1 MVASVL
7 MTTPAPLPEPQ
18 DEPLQLRFR
27 LAPEDAEQ
35 LADAA
40 LERRLE
46 EHDRQSERLHAA
58 VQRLVP
64 RALSVFLMAAPV
76 LAIALLYAFEPRPV
90 RVEFWLGSAVAT
102 VLAWLVLWIFR
113 ARLVGYIAALGV
125 RRRERVQPAMRD
137 RVARAL
143 HRSVTRSATRSVGI
157 HEVTISAQGLS
168 LMAPQ
173 SSKAAVVP
181 WQKLTRIDEGE
192 RFYRLY
198 TAATERFGLSYLVAK
213 RSSEMD
219 AAAYEAG
226 LQCLLARSPVKPGS
240 R

>member
-1 MVASVL
+1 M
-7 MTTPAPLPEPQ
+7 

-27 LAPEDAEQ
+27 LAPEDAE
-35 LADAA
+35 LLGEAA
-40 LERRLE
+40 LERRLA

-64 RALSVFLMAAPV
+64 RALSALMVAAPV
-76 LAIALLYAFEPRPV
+76 LAIGLLYALEPRPV
-90 RVEFWLGSAVAT
+90 RAEFWISSAVAV
-102 VLAWLVLWIFR
+102 VLSGLLWRFR
-113 ARLVGYIAALGV
+113 ARLVERIAALGS
-125 RRRERVQPAMRD
+125 RRRARTQPARRD

-143 HRSVTRSATRSVGI
+143 HRSVTRSATRAVGI

-181 WQKLTRIDEGE
+181 WQKLTRIEEGE

-198 TAATERFGLSYLVAK
+198 TQATERFGLSYLVA
-213 RSSEMD
+213 RHSSEMD

-226 LQCLLARSPVKPGS
+226 LQRLLALSPVTPVPRSSG
-240 R
+240 

>member
-1 MVASVL
+1 M
-7 MTTPAPLPEPQ
+7 

-27 LAPEDAEQ
+27 LAPEDAE
-35 LADAA
+35 LLGEAA
-40 LERRLE
+40 LERRLA

-64 RALSVFLMAAPV
+64 RALSALMVAAPV
-76 LAIALLYAFEPRPV
+76 LAIGLLYALEPRPV
-90 RVEFWLGSAVAT
+90 RAEFWISSAVAV
-102 VLAWLVLWIFR
+102 VLSGLLWLFR
-113 ARLVGYIAALGV
+113 ARLVERIAALGS
-125 RRRERVQPAMRD
+125 RRRARTQPARRD

-143 HRSVTRSATRSVGI
+143 HRSVTRSATRAVGI

-181 WQKLTRIDEGE
+181 WQKLTRIEEGE

-198 TAATERFGLSYLVAK
+198 TQATERFGLSYLVA
-213 RSSEMD
+213 RHSSEMD

-226 LQCLLARSPVKPGS
+226 LQRLLALSPVTPVPRSSG
-240 R
+240 

>member
-1 MVASVL
+1 MAASAL
-7 MTTPAPLPEPQ
+7 MTTPAPLPRPQ
-18 DEPLQLRFR
+18 DEPLQIRFR
-27 LAPEDAEQ
+27 LAPEEAEQ

-40 LERRLE
+40 LERRLA

-64 RALSVFLMAAPV
+64 RVLSVFLMAAPV
-76 LAIALLYAFEPRPV
+76 LAIALLYAFEPRPA
-90 RVEFWLGSAVAT
+90 RLEFWLGSAVAT
-102 VLAWLVLWIFR
+102 VLAWLVLWLFR
-113 ARLVGYIAALGV
+113 ARLVGHIAALGM
-125 RRRERVQPAMRD
+125 RRSERVQPARRD

-143 HRSVTRSATRSVGI
+143 HRSFTRAATRSVGI

-168 LMAPQ
+168 LTAPQ

-181 WQKLTRIDEGE
+181 WQKLTRIEEGE

-198 TAATERFGLSYLVAK
+198 TAATERFGLSYVVA
-213 RSSEMD
+213 RNSSEMD
-219 AAAYEAG
+219 TTAYEAG

>member
-1 MVASVL
+1 M
-7 MTTPAPLPEPQ
+7 
-18 DEPLQLRFR
+18 DELLQLRFR
-27 LAPEDAEQ
+27 LEPEDAEL
-35 LADAA
+35 LAEAA

-64 RALSVFLMAAPV
+64 RALSVLLMAAPV
-76 LAIALLYAFEPRPV
+76 LAIGLLYALEPRPV
-90 RVEFWLGSAVAT
+90 RPEFWISSAVAV
-102 VLAWLVLWIFR
+102 VLSGLVLWLFR
-113 ARLVGYIAALGV
+113 ARLVERLAALGS
-125 RRRERVQPAMRD
+125 RRSARIQPAMRD

-143 HRSVTRSATRSVGI
+143 HRAVTRSATRAVGI

-181 WQKLTRIDEGE
+181 WQKLTRIEEGE

-198 TAATERFGLSYLVAK
+198 TQATERFGLSYLVA
-213 RSSEMD
+213 RHSTEMD

-226 LQCLLARSPVKPGS
+226 LQRLLARSPVKPVPRSSSS

>member
-1 MVASVL
+1 M
-7 MTTPAPLPEPQ
+7 

-27 LAPEDAEQ
+27 LAPEDAE
-35 LADAA
+35 LLGEAA
-40 LERRLE
+40 LERRLA

-58 VQRLVP
+58 VQRMVP
-64 RALSVFLMAAPV
+64 RALSALMVAAPV
-76 LAIALLYAFEPRPV
+76 LAIGLLYALEPRPV
-90 RVEFWLGSAVAT
+90 RAEFWISSAVAV
-102 VLAWLVLWIFR
+102 VLSGLLWLFR
-113 ARLVGYIAALGV
+113 ARLVERIAALGS
-125 RRRERVQPAMRD
+125 RRRARTQPARRD

-143 HRSVTRSATRSVGI
+143 HRSVTRSATRAVGI

-181 WQKLTRIDEGE
+181 WQKLTRIEEGE

-198 TAATERFGLSYLVAK
+198 TQATERFGLSYLVA
-213 RSSEMD
+213 RHSSEMD

-226 LQCLLARSPVKPGS
+226 LQRLLALSPVTPVPRRSG
-240 R
+240 